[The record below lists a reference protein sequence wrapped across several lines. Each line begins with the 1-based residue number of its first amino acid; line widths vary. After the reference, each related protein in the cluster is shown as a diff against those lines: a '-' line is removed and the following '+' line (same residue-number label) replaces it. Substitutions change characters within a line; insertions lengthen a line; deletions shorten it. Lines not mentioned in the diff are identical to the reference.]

1 MAVTKIKNAVSR
13 AKRVARK
20 VDKLNQKYG
29 RPLDMI
35 PYAPMA
41 ANLARNGL
49 EIIDDFAGLMSSFST
64 GGNAVISGVGPG
76 QVAGVSNGVTV
87 RRSNPKFKYSSG
99 TIRIQHKELI
109 GSIANSTTLGTT
121 LTFPATG
128 GPSVYQVNA
137 TCGASFP
144 WLSQIAANYDFYRFK
159 RLRLVYVPLCAT
171 TETGRVMLGYDPDSS
186 DNIPLDRQ
194 ALSSYGCST
203 EASLW
208 AVTYLDCRLSDNMK
222 WYYSENPT
230 VSASSSAGAFYDQGQ
245 LFAATW
251 SGGSTNNVEELYVLY
266 DVELKDPQPTTSTIE
281 KSNGTAATVLTTF
294 PFNSP
299 IFNAAGTATS
309 IVITSAAAG
318 VFFINVQVS
327 STVTPLPVPV
337 AGTGSTIAGNTRTT
351 NATNGMF
358 SVMWQVTAPGATLS
372 FSGLTALAN
381 WNVYTSRANLPGDGV
396 FWI

>member
-1 MAVTKIKNAVSR
+1 MAINKIKNAVTR

-29 RPLDMI
+29 RPLDMV

-49 EIIDDFAGLMSSFST
+49 ELIDDFAGLMSSFGS
-64 GGNAVISGVGPG
+64 GGNNVLTGTGPG
-76 QVAGVSNGVTV
+76 QIAGVSNGITV
-87 RRSNPKFKYSSG
+87 RRSGPKFKYSAG

-109 GSIANSTTLGTT
+109 GSIVNSTTLGTT
-121 LTFPATG
+121 LTFPTSG

-203 EASLW
+203 ESSLW
-208 AVTYLDCRLSDNMK
+208 AVTHLDCRLSDNMK
-222 WYYSENPT
+222 WYFAENST

-251 SGGSTNNVEELYVLY
+251 SGNSTNNVGELYVLY
-266 DVELKDPQPTTSTIE
+266 DVELKDPQPTTSNLE
-281 KSNGTAATVLTTF
+281 KSNGNAATVSTVF

-299 IFNAAGTATS
+299 IFNTTGSATS
-309 IVITSAAAG
+309 IVITSASAG
-318 VFFINVQVS
+318 VFFINVQAS
-327 STVTPLPVPV
+327 STVASLPAPTP
-337 AGTGSTIAGNTRTT
+337 GTGSTMPGNTRTT
-351 NATNGMF
+351 SGTNGMY
-358 SVMWQVTAPGATLS
+358 SVMWQVTVPGATLS
-372 FSGLTALAN
+372 FTGLTALGN
-381 WNVYTSRANLPGDGV
+381 WNVYASRANLPGDGV